1 MGGLAPSSKP
11 KLASFLSFPI
21 GAEAINVSLKDVP
34 QFSSLE
40 LVFSADPILSA
51 TNFRRLIEA
60 DEPHVVLRARFE
72 RWDKKPS
79 IGDASWVQEYLHG
92 KWSLWVY
99 PVRRQLK
106 AQAREAVL
114 TRGLPKIAE
123 WLSLD
128 RPSSWYFGRK
138 ICEMVFVPKENAIRI
153 EESIEAT

>member
-1 MGGLAPSSKP
+1 MGGLAPRSKP
-11 KLASFLSFPI
+11 KLPSFLSFPI
-21 GAEAINVSLKDVP
+21 GAEALSASLKAVP

-40 LVFSADPILSA
+40 LVFSAYPILSA

-79 IGDASWVQEYLHG
+79 IGDESWVQEYLHG
-92 KWSLWVY
+92 KWTLRVY

-106 AQAREAVL
+106 AQAREALVGH
-114 TRGLPKIAE
+114 GLPKIAE
-123 WLSLD
+123 WLSVD

-138 ICEMVFVPKENAIRI
+138 ACEVVFLPTESAVRVD
-153 EESIEAT
+153 ESIEAT